1 MVISN
6 ILTLTSAIRPLFQ
19 LKVVQYPCVNK
30 VGLILWYYFTTFI
43 IHPEKIQRHLR
54 MSTTMHSPHWLYSM
68 LLSCLRLLFTETLE
82 MFIRLI
88 DSRIN
93 HSFESGI
100 FNESVHQYFFD
111 SVLKRIDHPKMKI
124 LSLIAHPSV
133 IPSKPIRPLLIF
145 GTQINNFLSS
155 VSVFNVHSRQYH
167 DTCVHSSACK
177 HSAVHPGQSQNA
189 SSASAAPHTCVMVLL
204 NARQRLTQKKIIS
217 WIKLF

>member
-1 MVISN
+1 
-6 ILTLTSAIRPLFQ
+6 
-19 LKVVQYPCVNK
+19 
-30 VGLILWYYFTTFI
+30 
-43 IHPEKIQRHLR
+43 
-54 MSTTMHSPHWLYSM
+54 MHSPHWLYSM

-111 SVLKRIDHPKMKI
+111 PVLKRIDHPKMKI
-124 LSLIAHPSV
+124 PYV

-155 VSVFNVHSRQYH
+155 VSVFNVHSRQCH

-177 HSAVHPGQSQNA
+177 QGAVHPGQSQNA
-189 SSASAAPHTCVMVLL
+189 SSTSAAPHTCVMVLL

>member
-1 MVISN
+1 
-6 ILTLTSAIRPLFQ
+6 
-19 LKVVQYPCVNK
+19 
-30 VGLILWYYFTTFI
+30 
-43 IHPEKIQRHLR
+43 
-54 MSTTMHSPHWLYSM
+54 MHSPHWLYSM

-82 MFIRLI
+82 VFIRLV

-111 SVLKRIDHPKMKI
+111 PVLKRIDHPKMKI
-124 LSLIAHPSV
+124 HYV
-133 IPSKPIRPLLIF
+133 IPSKPIRPLFIF

-155 VSVFNVHSRQYH
+155 ASVFNVHSRQCH